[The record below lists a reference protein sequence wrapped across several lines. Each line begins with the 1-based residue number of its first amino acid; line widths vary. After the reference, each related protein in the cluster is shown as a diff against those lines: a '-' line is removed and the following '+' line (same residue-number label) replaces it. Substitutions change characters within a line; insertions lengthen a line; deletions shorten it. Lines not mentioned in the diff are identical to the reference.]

1 MELVYIKS
9 KNDNY
14 KTVDDVIFN
23 EFSISSRLR
32 LKLMKNNKI
41 FLNNKTCDT
50 RTVVNINDTVCIN
63 LNFDEESLNIVPTKM
78 DLDIVYEDEWLLI
91 VNKPYGVSVHPS
103 ILHYEDSLSNGI
115 KFYFDSIRT

>member
-1 MELVYIKS
+1 MELVYIKN